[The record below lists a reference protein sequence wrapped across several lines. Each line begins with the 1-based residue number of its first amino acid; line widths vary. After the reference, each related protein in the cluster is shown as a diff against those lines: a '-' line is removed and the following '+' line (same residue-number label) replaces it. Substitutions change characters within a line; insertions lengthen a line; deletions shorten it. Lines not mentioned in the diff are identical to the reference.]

1 MNTIY
6 GKFIYELNKEYEID
20 KRFKISMCKNGYHF
34 CKELINVFNYYPLD
48 SRVFEIDTLDGEII
62 KKDDKYCSRK
72 IKLIREINDT
82 IEYNKD
88 IDDNEDE
95 FDIYEIEQAIDELYG
110 NYIGNY

>member
-1 MNTIY
+1 MKKGRIKAMRFENIEKVYDEIVSMDTED
-6 GKFIYELNKEYEID
+6 KLDELVQW
-20 KRFKISMCKNGYHF
+20 
-34 CKELINVFNYYPLD
+34 INNEDRLV
-48 SRVFEIDTLDGEII
+48 E
-62 KKDDKYCSRK
+62 
-72 IKLIREINDT
+72 EINDT

>member
-1 MNTIY
+1 MRFENIEKVYDEIVSMDTED
-6 GKFIYELNKEYEID
+6 KLDELVQW
-20 KRFKISMCKNGYHF
+20 
-34 CKELINVFNYYPLD
+34 INNEDRLV
-48 SRVFEIDTLDGEII
+48 E
-62 KKDDKYCSRK
+62 
-72 IKLIREINDT
+72 EINDT

>member
-1 MNTIY
+1 LKKGRVKAMRFENIEKVYDEIVSMDTED
-6 GKFIYELNKEYEID
+6 KLDELVQW
-20 KRFKISMCKNGYHF
+20 
-34 CKELINVFNYYPLD
+34 INNEERLV
-48 SRVFEIDTLDGEII
+48 E
-62 KKDDKYCSRK
+62 
-72 IKLIREINDT
+72 EINDT